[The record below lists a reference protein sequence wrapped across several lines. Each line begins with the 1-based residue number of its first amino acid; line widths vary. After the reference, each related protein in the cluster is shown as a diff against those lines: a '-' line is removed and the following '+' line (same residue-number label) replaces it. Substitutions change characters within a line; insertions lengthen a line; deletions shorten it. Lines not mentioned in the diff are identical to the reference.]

1 MIRFQ
6 VKNNDIYIRTIVAL
20 ANLKAKVAETLI
32 DADGWFLW
40 SFDPLS
46 AINIAGE
53 ANFYYI
59 DRSFVRVAYET
70 CVPFACIFLLCY
82 ALHMC
87 T

>member
-40 SFDPLS
+40 SCDPLS